1 MSISDQLATPDIL
14 MLRPFVP
21 AKNFEISLRFCSDLG
36 FRTYPL
42 DEGLASVNL
51 GPFAFLLQAFDVEG
65 FAGNFMMQM
74 LVEDVAAWWTRI
86 AELDLAGRYN
96 VRAPLAP
103 AVQPWGLTVAFV
115 FDPTGVLWHI
125 AEKKKS

>member
-1 MSISDQLATPDIL
+1 MSVSDQQAAPDIL

-21 AKNFEISLRFCSDLG
+21 AKNFEISLQFYTDLG

-42 DEGLASVNL
+42 ADGLASVNL

-74 LVEDVAAWWTRI
+74 LVKDVATWWTRI
-86 AELDLAGRYN
+86 AGLELGAGHKDGGIDTVTDRRRRSRIAAGTHHH
-96 VRAPLAP
+96 VGSRAA
-103 AVQPWGLTVAFV
+103 
-115 FDPTGVLWHI
+115 
-125 AEKKKS
+125 